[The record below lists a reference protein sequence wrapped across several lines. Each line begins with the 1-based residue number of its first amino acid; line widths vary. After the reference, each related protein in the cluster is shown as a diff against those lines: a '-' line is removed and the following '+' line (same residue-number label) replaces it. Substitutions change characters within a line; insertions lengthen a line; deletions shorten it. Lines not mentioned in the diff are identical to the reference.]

1 MSCANFSVT
10 YPNLLFSSFFTN
22 NLKVSGLTR
31 SQFNAIRLRNE
42 TSNES
47 SRPAPT
53 HDADQNCLTMK
64 NPIKE
69 IRAQWRQSDA
79 SLGAL
84 AFSISHVAIA
94 KDFPLSQF
102 TSSTSTALARKRKF
116 TKEGTN
122 LILWMIFHVFDVIT
136 AFSYGVS
143 RRRRDKRYVAFSF
156 PPGNSLR

>member
-1 MSCANFSVT
+1 MNEYVDIQPMTHKLIKHRLTFNVLRKLFSYLSKFIIFEVFI
-10 YPNLLFSSFFTN
+10 LHKSSSFFTN

-69 IRAQWRQSDA
+69 IRAQ
-79 SLGAL
+79 
-84 AFSISHVAIA
+84 
-94 KDFPLSQF
+94 
-102 TSSTSTALARKRKF
+102 
-116 TKEGTN
+116 
-122 LILWMIFHVFDVIT
+122 
-136 AFSYGVS
+136 
-143 RRRRDKRYVAFSF
+143 
-156 PPGNSLR
+156 